1 MKKIGLITL
10 LFILSTASFA
20 QQNRSGQSTNG
31 NTNTNNVVSN
41 GTAPGED
48 ANLDQFGFGP
58 ALFVINYD
66 KNVLKDSKDVRVRG
80 DGTLSVNDSG
90 YITALGVEVHYG
102 ITLGAKCRTK
112 IAKYELQ
119 NCDLSKADNTTGHTI
134 SPYLGLYDLENG
146 FGGISAGVVYGYW
159 RADKDLK
166 NRTALNIGL
175 GWTVH
180 KDRLVLANGLREGAT
195 PDASLSIEDYTQRK
209 DIEGI
214 VLMISAS
221 VGF

>member
-1 MKKIGLITL
+1 MKQISLITL
-10 LFILSTASFA
+10 LLILST
-20 QQNRSGQSTNG
+20 QTYGQGDSE
-31 NTNTNNVVSN
+31 
-41 GTAPGED
+41 GEP

-58 ALFVINYD
+58 ALFVIEYD
-66 KNVLKDSKDVRVRG
+66 RNVIRDSKDVRLRG

-102 ITLGAKCRTK
+102 ITLGGETLGAKCRINKMK
-112 IAKYELQ
+112 ILLEI
-119 NCDLSKADNTTGHTI
+119 CDLSKADYTTGHII

-146 FGGISAGVVYGYW
+146 FGGITYGIVYGYW
-159 RADKDLK
+159 KADKDLK
-166 NRTALNIGL
+166 NQTALNIGL

-180 KDRLVLANGLREGAT
+180 KDQLVLGDGLKEGAV
-195 PDASLSIEDYTQRK
+195 PPADLSIEDYTQRK
-209 DIEGI
+209 DVEGI